1 MSGDNATDEASETGR
16 SAETSTGRVRIVVA
30 EDEAII
36 RLDLTE
42 TLIEEGYDVVG
53 AAANGA
59 EALDLIAETKPD
71 VAILDIKMPE
81 MDGIEVARR
90 LADQG
95 DVAVVV
101 LTAFSQRRLVEEARD
116 AGALAYLGK
125 PFNRSEIVPAVEIAL
140 ARHREFRAV
149 NSQVESLQEQ
159 LRVRK
164 LVDRAKGTLIDAH
177 ELSEQD
183 AFSFIQRTAMDE
195 RSTMAEVAA
204 RIIDGSIVP

>member
-1 MSGDNATDEASETGR
+1 MSDEAERYPSP
-16 SAETSTGRVRIVVA
+16 RVRIVVA

-53 AAANGA
+53 AAADGA
-59 EALDLIAETKPD
+59 EALRVISETAPD

-90 LADQG
+90 LAAQG
-95 DVAVVV
+95 EVAVVV

-125 PFNRSEIVPAVEIAL
+125 PFNRSDIIPAVEIAL
-140 ARHREFRAV
+140 ARHREFRAI
-149 NSQVESLQEQ
+149 NAQVETLAEQ

-164 LVDRAKGTLIDAH
+164 LLDRAKGLLIDAH
-177 ELSEQD
+177 KLSEQD

-195 RSTMAEVAA
+195 RSTMADVAE
-204 RIIDGSIVP
+204 RVVDGSLAP

>member
-1 MSGDNATDEASETGR
+1 MSDEEARE
-16 SAETSTGRVRIVVA
+16 SAPRVRIVVA

-53 AAANGA
+53 AAADGA
-59 EALDLIAETKPD
+59 EALRLIAETAPD

-81 MDGIEVARR
+81 MDGIEVAQR
-90 LADQG
+90 LAEQG

-149 NSQVESLQEQ
+149 NERVEVLSEQ

-164 LVDRAKGTLIDAH
+164 LLDRAKGMLIDGH
-177 ELSEQD
+177 NLSEQD
-183 AFSFIQRTAMDE
+183 AFSFIQRTAMDQ
-195 RSTMAEVAA
+195 RSTMAEVAQ
-204 RIIDGSIVP
+204 RVLDGSLVP

>member
-1 MSGDNATDEASETGR
+1 VTDDKAVSGDGSSETTR
-16 SAETSTGRVRIVVA
+16 RVRVVVA

-36 RLDLTE
+36 RLDLAE

-53 AAANGA
+53 AASNGA
-59 EALDLIAETKPD
+59 EALRIIAETAPD

-81 MDGIEVARR
+81 MDGIEVAQR
-90 LADQG
+90 LAEG
-95 DVAVVV
+95 GEVAVVV

-125 PFNRSEIVPAVEIAL
+125 PFNRTEIVPAVEIAL
-140 ARHREFRAV
+140 ARHRELRAV
-149 NSQVESLQEQ
+149 NAQVESLAEQ

-164 LVDRAKGTLIDAH
+164 LVDRAKGILLDAH

-183 AFSFIQRTAMDE
+183 AFKFIQRKAMDD
-195 RSTMAEVAA
+195 RSTMADVAE
-204 RIIDGSIVP
+204 RIIDGSLTP